1 MSKTKRISLSKI
13 LKSSL
18 IISLLSLSSITY
30 SFAFEPIGRAEC
42 AQGGFTGE
50 FSGKSSDG
58 VQHKIIGLDVNGGDY
73 AALFGCTS
81 NANIHDVV
89 IESGNITGRTSVGGI
104 VGYAGDGTIVKNVG
118 VKVPVSGQNAVG
130 GIIGKIGGDVN
141 ISNSYMS
148 KNVSGTGA
156 DGQVGG
162 IVGVVADGDNVVIQ
176 NSYMSGDLNTT
187 SFLSRFL
194 GGIVGAN
201 YNWDGKTYLV
211 NNVLLGKVN
220 PSPSSFGFG
229 SINHLRDY
237 HNEGANVGLLV
248 GLDQYKTINRPY
260 LGSNAVNHSQ
270 YCDDRFGGVWENYDN
285 TAIFASGTLKLIGN
299 DDDTIVNVYNS
310 KASTTRYIT
319 NYSDYRYPG
328 LAGFRFPNLYNGSN
342 VNIGTIRREDFGIYA
357 RGNNNDPRKIS
368 DYVYGIPSF
377 GGFKLLRYDPI
388 SGTDFVGGQDTA
400 YSMSSKP
407 QCPFIFTIKPVI

>member
-1 MSKTKRISLSKI
+1 MSKSSLSKI

-18 IISLLSLSSITY
+18 IISLLSISSITY

-50 FSGKSSDG
+50 FSGKSSNG
-58 VQHKIIGLDVNGGDY
+58 TQYKITGLDVQGGDY
-73 AALFGCTS
+73 AGLFGCT
-81 NANIHDVV
+81 NGANIHDVV
-89 IESGNITGRTSVGGI
+89 IENSNITGRTSVGGLI
-104 VGYAGDGTIVKNVG
+104 GYAGDGTKVKNVG
-118 VKVPVSGQNAVG
+118 IKVPVSGQNAVG

-148 KNVSGTGA
+148 KDVSGTGA
-156 DGQVGG
+156 VGQVGG
-162 IVGVVADGDNVVIQ
+162 IVGVVADGENVVIQ

-187 SFLSRFL
+187 HFISRSL

-201 YNWDGKTYLV
+201 LSSLGSNTYLV

-220 PSPSSFGFG
+220 PFSNPG
-229 SINHLRDY
+229 SNNPL
-237 HNEGANVGLLV
+237 NNNSTGVNVGLLV
-248 GLDQYKTINRPY
+248 GFDQYYTINRPY

-270 YCDDRFGGVWENYDN
+270 YCDDRFGGVGGNDNN
-285 TAIFASGTLKLIGN
+285 TANFASGTLKLIGN
-299 DDDTIVNVYNS
+299 DDDTIVNVYNN

-319 NYSDYRYPG
+319 NYSNDRYPG

-342 VNIGTIRREDFGIYA
+342 VNIASADRPLRGIYA
-357 RGNNNDPRKIS
+357 KGNNNDPRKIS

-377 GGFKLLRYDPI
+377 GGFKLLRYKTTDP
-388 SGTDFVGGQDTA
+388 TDFVGGQDTA

-407 QCPFIFTIKPVI
+407 QCLFIFTIKPVI